1 MAEQSGDMVRF
12 ADVSFAYPSDQGGIQ
27 AIQNLNL
34 TIRQGSHVAIIGHNG
49 SGKSTFARL
58 CNALLLPDQGQ
69 IFMGGLTASDMEAV
83 YEIRRIC
90 GMVFQNPD
98 DQIVA
103 SSLEEDV
110 AFGPE
115 NLGLATAEIQS
126 RVQDALARVGLLA
139 YARKSPQNLS
149 GGQKQKLSVAGVL
162 AMHPSCLVLDESTSM
177 LDPRA
182 ALDLMDFVTELCRN
196 EGLTLINITHNMEEA
211 LRADQVYVMSQGE
224 ISLSGSPREVF
235 AQPSRLTK
243 ENLVLPFHLGL
254 YQSLLDTVPDLA
266 YPTSYED
273 LAYGLAKLLQPLNQ
287 TQIDRLCASNPE
299 SQARLSSPDEDAPL
313 LEVKDL
319 SYTYNAKSSRAQKV
333 LHQINLQI
341 KRGEILVLCGHSG
354 SGKSTLI
361 SHFNGI
367 YKPQEGE
374 VRVLGYDSRN
384 KEDLIKIRQMVGL
397 VFQYPEKQL
406 FAETVAE
413 DIAFGLRQQ
422 KLAEEE
428 VQTRIQEVAA
438 LVDLDSNLL
447 ERSPFELSGGQQRR
461 VAIAGV
467 LAMQPEV
474 LVLDEPAAGLDP
486 LARQTMLEEIKAL
499 NRKGK
504 TIVMVTHNME
514 DAAYLADRIAVMA
527 EGRILAVDQP
537 QAIFDQPDLL
547 AQSGLA
553 LPASLSFSH
562 ALSKALGLKLNFM
575 SLDQASRQLKSALQA
590 GQLDAEKGEAQDV

>member
-1 MAEQSGDMVRF
+1 MTKQSTDMVRF
-12 ADVSFAYPSDQGGIQ
+12 TDVSFAYKSDHREIQ
-27 AIQNLNL
+27 AIQDLSL
-34 TIRQGSHVAIIGHNG
+34 TVGQGSHVAIIGHNG

-58 CNALLLPDQGQ
+58 CNALILPDQGQ
-69 IFMGGLTASDMEAV
+69 ISLGGLTASSMEAV

-115 NLGLATAEIQS
+115 NLGLPTPEIQA
-126 RVQDALARVGLLA
+126 RVQDALARVGLSE

-162 AMHPSCLVLDESTSM
+162 AMHPDCLVLDESTSM
-177 LDPRA
+177 LDPQA
-182 ALDLMDFVTELCRN
+182 ALELMDFVTELCRK

-211 LRADQVYVMSQGE
+211 LRADQVFVMSQGR
-224 ISLSGSPREVF
+224 IVLAGSPREVF
-235 AQPSRLTK
+235 AQPGRLAQ
-243 ENLVLPFHLGL
+243 ENLVLPFYLAL
-254 YQSLLDTVPDLA
+254 YQSLLASVPDLP
-266 YPTSYED
+266 YPENPAD
-273 LAYGLAKLLQPLNQ
+273 LAASLADLLQPLEQ
-287 TQIDRLCASNPE
+287 AQIDCLCCPRPGQAKSPNSP
-299 SQARLSSPDEDAPL
+299 SQAERLIEI
-313 LEVKDL
+313 KDL

-333 LHQINLQI
+333 LHEINLQI
-341 KRGEILVLCGHSG
+341 NRGEILVLCGHSG

-361 SHFNGI
+361 SHLNGI
-367 YKPQEGE
+367 YKAQEGW
-374 VRVLGYDSRN
+374 VKVLDYDSRN
-384 KEDLIKIRQMVGL
+384 KEDLVKIRQLVGL

-422 KLAEEE
+422 KLPEEE
-428 VQTRIQEVAA
+428 IQARIQEVTA
-438 LVDLDSNLL
+438 LVDLDPDLL

-486 LARQTMLEEIKAL
+486 LARQTMLDEIKSL
-499 NRKGK
+499 NSKGK

-527 EGRILAVDQP
+527 HGKILAVDKP
-537 QAIFDQPDLL
+537 EAIFGQPELL
-547 AQSGLA
+547 ASSGLA
-553 LPASLSFSH
+553 LPASLAFSRD
-562 ALSKALGLKLNFM
+562 LSKALDLDLNFM
-575 SLDQASRQLKSALQA
+575 SLDEASSQLKAAL
-590 GQLDAEKGEAQDV
+590 EARHLSVEQGVG

>member
-1 MAEQSGDMVRF
+1 MTEQSTDMVRF
-12 ADVSFAYPSDQGGIQ
+12 TDVSFAYKSDQRKIQ
-27 AIQNLNL
+27 AIQNLSL

-58 CNALLLPDQGQ
+58 CNALILPDQGQ
-69 IFMGGLTASDMEAV
+69 ISVGGLTASSMEAV

-115 NLGLATAEIQS
+115 NLGMSTSEIQA
-126 RVQDALARVGLLA
+126 RVRDALARVGLSE

-162 AMHPSCLVLDESTSM
+162 AMNPTCMVLDESTSM
-177 LDPRA
+177 LDPQA
-182 ALDLMDFVTELCRN
+182 ALELMDFVTELCRN

-211 LRADQVYVMSQGE
+211 LRADQVFVMSQGK
-224 ISLSGSPREVF
+224 IALAGSPREVF
-235 AQPSRLTK
+235 AQPERLSQ
-243 ENLVLPFHLGL
+243 ENLVLPFYLGL
-254 YQSLLDTVPDLA
+254 YQALLYRVPNLSYPESPQDLVHSLT
-266 YPTSYED
+266 E
-273 LAYGLAKLLQPLNQ
+273 LLKPLNP
-287 TQIDRLCASNPE
+287 TQVNRLRQAKTDQEKMPSGS
-299 SQARLSSPDEDAPL
+299 SQSEPL
-313 LEVKDL
+313 IEIKDL

-333 LHQINLQI
+333 LHQVNLQI
-341 KRGEILVLCGHSG
+341 NRGEILVLCGHSG

-361 SHFNGI
+361 SHLNGI
-367 YKPQEGE
+367 NKAQEGW
-374 VRVLGYDSRN
+374 VKVLGYDSRN
-384 KEDLIKIRQMVGL
+384 KEDLVKIRQLVGL

-422 KLAEEE
+422 KLPEEE
-428 VQTRIQEVAA
+428 IQTRIKEVAA
-438 LVDLDSNLL
+438 LVDLDPDLL

-467 LAMQPEV
+467 LVMQPEV

-486 LARQTMLEEIKAL
+486 LARQTMLDEIKEL

-527 EGRILAVDQP
+527 QGRILAVDKP
-537 QAIFDQPDLL
+537 EAIFDQPDLL
-547 AQSGLA
+547 ARSGLA
-553 LPASLSFSH
+553 LPASLAFSRD
-562 ALSKALGLKLNFM
+562 LSEALGLELNFM
-575 SLDQASRQLKSALQA
+575 SLDQASSQLKAALEA
-590 GQLDAEKGEAQDV
+590 GSLAAERGVG

>member
-1 MAEQSGDMVRF
+1 MTNLSKDMVCF
-12 ADVSFAYPSDQGGIQ
+12 TDVSFAYQSDQQEIR
-27 AIQNLNL
+27 AIEDLSLAVRRGQ
-34 TIRQGSHVAIIGHNG
+34 HVAIIGHNG

-58 CNALLLPDQGQ
+58 CNALILPDQGQ
-69 IFMGGLTASDMEAV
+69 VSIAGLTASSMEAV
-83 YEIRRIC
+83 YEIRRTC

-115 NLGLATAEIQS
+115 NLGLSTTEIQS
-126 RVQDALARVGLLA
+126 RVQDALARVGLTP
-139 YARKSPQNLS
+139 YAKMSPQHLS

-162 AMHPSCLVLDESTSM
+162 AMHPTCLVLDESTSM
-177 LDPRA
+177 LDPQA
-182 ALDLMDFVTELCRN
+182 AQDLMDFVTELCRT

-211 LRADQVYVMSQGE
+211 MRADQVFVLSRGKLV
-224 ISLSGSPREVF
+224 LSGSPREIF
-235 AQPSRLTK
+235 AQPDRLTQ
-243 ENLVLPFHLGL
+243 ENLVLPFYLGL
-254 YQSLLDTVPDLA
+254 YHELLPWVPALA
-266 YPTSYED
+266 YPETAED
-273 LAYGLAKLLQPLNQ
+273 LANNLADLIKLMD
-287 TQIDRLCASNPE
+287 TGK
-299 SQARLSSPDEDAPL
+299 LSSLGKEGL
-313 LEVKDL
+313 LVDQEPSASPTQESFIEIKDL
-319 SYTYNAKSSRAQKV
+319 SYSYNPKSSRPQQV
-333 LHQINLQI
+333 LHEINLQI
-341 KRGEILVLCGHSG
+341 RQGEIFVLCGHSG

-361 SHFNGI
+361 SHLNGI
-367 YKPQEGE
+367 YRAQTGWVK
-374 VRVLGYDSRN
+374 VLGYDSRV
-384 KEDLIKIRQMVGL
+384 KEDLIKIRQLVGL

-428 VQTRIQEVAA
+428 ISARIREVAE
-438 LVDLDSNLL
+438 LLDLDPDLL
-447 ERSPFELSGGQQRR
+447 DRSPFELSGGQQRR

-486 LARQTMLEEIKAL
+486 LARQAMLDEIKAL

-527 EGRILAVDQP
+527 QGRILAIDKP
-537 QAIFDQPDLL
+537 EIIFSQADLL

-553 LPASLSFSH
+553 LPASLRFSH
-562 ALSKALGLKLNFM
+562 NLSQASGLDLNFM
-575 SLDQASRQLKSALQA
+575 SLQEASSQLQSALA
-590 GQLDAEKGEAQDV
+590 LGNEGLEEA

>member
-1 MAEQSGDMVRF
+1 MTKKFQEMVRF
-12 ADVSFAYPSDQGGIQ
+12 SDVSYAYKSDQQSIP
-27 AIQNLNL
+27 AIQDLNL
-34 TIRQGSHVAIIGHNG
+34 VIDQGQHIAMIGHNG

-69 IFMGGLTASDMEAV
+69 IFLAGLQAASMEDV

-115 NLGLATAEIQS
+115 NLGLPTEEIQE
-126 RVQDALARVGLLA
+126 RVERALNRVGLAA

-149 GGQKQKLSVAGVL
+149 GGQKQKLSIAGVL
-162 AMHPSCLVLDESTSM
+162 AMQPSCLILDEASSM
-177 LDPRA
+177 LDPQA
-182 ALDLMDFVTELCRN
+182 ALELMDFVTDLCRK

-211 LRADQVYVMSQGE
+211 LRADQVFVMSQGKVT
-224 ISLSGSPREVF
+224 LSGSPHEVF
-235 AQPSRLTK
+235 AQAEALRQEKLII
-243 ENLVLPFHLGL
+243 PFYLGL
-254 YQSLLDTVPDLA
+254 YQQLRASL
-266 YPTSYED
+266 
-273 LAYGLAKLLQPLNQ
+273 
-287 TQIDRLCASNPE
+287 
-299 SQARLSSPDEDAPL
+299 PL
-313 LEVKDL
+313 LPYPQSPQALIDTLAAHILPLRPEHKEAVLATWAGEQGAGNRGAGEGAPSLIELQDL
-319 SYTYNAKSSRAQKV
+319 SYTYNAKSSMAQQV
-333 LHQINLQI
+333 LFDINLEI
-341 KRGEILVLCGHSG
+341 KQGEILVLCGHSG

-361 SHFNGI
+361 SHLNGI
-367 YKPQEGE
+367 YKAQEGR
-374 VRVLGYDSRN
+374 VKVLGYDSRN
-384 KEDLIKIRQMVGL
+384 KADLVKIRQLVGL

-406 FAETVAE
+406 FAETVFE

-422 KLAEEE
+422 KLEEE
-428 VQTRIQEVAA
+428 LIADRVKEVAE
-438 LVDLDSNLL
+438 LLDLAPGLL
-447 ERSPFELSGGQQRR
+447 TRSPFELSGGQQRR

-486 LARQTMLEEIKAL
+486 QARQAMLDEIKAL
-499 NRKGK
+499 NRQGK

-527 EGRILAVDQP
+527 QGRILAVDRP
-537 QAIFDQPDLL
+537 EVIFRQEELL

-553 LPASLSFSH
+553 LPASLAF
-562 ALSKALGLKLNFM
+562 
-575 SLDQASRQLKSALQA
+575 
-590 GQLDAEKGEAQDV
+590 AQDLSQALAMPVSFLSLPEASHKLQSLISFKAELAGGEEL

>member
-12 ADVSFAYPSDQGGIQ
+12 ADVSFAYPSDQGVIQ

-115 NLGLATAEIQS
+115 NLGLTTAEIQS

-177 LDPRA
+177 LDPQA
-182 ALDLMDFVTELCRN
+182 ALDLMDFVTELCRK

-266 YPTSYED
+266 YPTSHED

-299 SQARLSSPDEDAPL
+299 PPARLSSSDVAFPL

-406 FAETVAE
+406 FAGTVAE

-422 KLAEEE
+422 KLAEAEI
-428 VQTRIQEVAA
+428 QTRIQEVAA

-447 ERSPFELSGGQQRR
+447 EWSPFELSGGQQRR

-590 GQLDAEKGEAQDV
+590 GQLDAERGEAQDV